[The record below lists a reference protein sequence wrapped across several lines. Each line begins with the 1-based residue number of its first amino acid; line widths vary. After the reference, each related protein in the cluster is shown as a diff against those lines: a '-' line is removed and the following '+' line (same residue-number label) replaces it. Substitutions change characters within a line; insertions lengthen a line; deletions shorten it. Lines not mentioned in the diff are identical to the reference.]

1 MENELYLEQL
11 KRRLEQ
17 YIDNIKSLNSRLRN
31 EDIEISELSQSIRLL
46 DVAQTKLITELRK
59 KQNEKESRI
68 VHP

>member
-31 EDIEISELSQSIRLL
+31 EDIELSELSQSIRLL
-46 DVAQTKLITELRK
+46 DFAQTKLITELRK